1 MPKPT
6 RRPPTPKP
14 TPTRLTRSLAQFAS
28 CGGIGNLPAPGS
40 MGSLLALV
48 VGGGITIHFG
58 IGVLVI
64 AIIACAIIAFPAID
78 AYSRLTNTH
87 DSKHIVIDEVLG
99 QWLTM
104 LAIPIPP
111 TWQLEYGVSLV
122 VAFLLFRLFDI
133 SKPWFIATA
142 EDLPGAAGVI
152 ADDILAA
159 VVAGAILMLAGHFAL
174 SYLV

>member
-1 MPKPT
+1 MPKPIH
-6 RRPPTPKP
+6 RPPP
-14 TPTRLTRSLAQFAS
+14 PTRLTRSLAQFAS
-28 CGGIGNLPAPGS
+28 CGGVGNLPAPGS

-48 VGGGITIHFG
+48 VGGALAIHFG
-58 IGVLVI
+58 IGVLVV
-64 AIIACAIIAFPAID
+64 AIIACAMLAFPAID

-111 TWQLEYGVSLV
+111 AWQIEYVVSLV
-122 VAFLLFRLFDI
+122 VAFFLFRLFDI
-133 SKPWFIATA
+133 TKPWFIAAA

-159 VVAGAILMLAGHFAL
+159 VVAGAIVMLAGHFAL
-174 SYLV
+174 GYIV